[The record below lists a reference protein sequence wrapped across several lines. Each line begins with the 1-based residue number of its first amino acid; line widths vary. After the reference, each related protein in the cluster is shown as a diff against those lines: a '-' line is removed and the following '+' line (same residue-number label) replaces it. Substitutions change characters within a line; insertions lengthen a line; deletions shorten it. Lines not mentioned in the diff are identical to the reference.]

1 MKTKAFSI
9 ALDRV
14 LEILIIYDFIISRE

>member
-1 MKTKAFSI
+1 MRTKAFPI